1 MPNSPRKEKKN
12 IREGERKR
20 AVERERKAKKR
31 SLYFIPIFFSLRYEI
46 GETNEIVVVMTYD
59 VVDIMVVVVVGDM
72 VCVTPQLLN
81 HNERTKKGYNPR
93 YDGYLGANFEVEND
107 GICG

>member
-1 MPNSPRKEKKN
+1 MSKQISLHLPLLLHLRRTALGKKKKTNN

-46 GETNEIVVVMTYD
+46 GKTNENVVVMAYD
-59 VVDIMVVVVVGDM
+59 VVDVMVVVVVVDM
-72 VCVTPQLLN
+72 V
-81 HNERTKKGYNPR
+81 
-93 YDGYLGANFEVEND
+93 
-107 GICG
+107 